1 MMLPPS
7 GTSWC
12 GRRLAAIAVAGSR
25 QNGWELLWE
34 RLKNVRKPEGPRL
47 FVFNT
52 WRQFI
57 RTVPVLPNDEVD
69 MDGVDNAAEEHVGDE
84 TRCPQL
90 NKEQAA
96 VLRQI

>member
-1 MMLPPS
+1 MSWSAYDDHDRMMLPPS

-47 FVFNT
+47 FVFDHC
-52 WRQFI
+52 RQFI
-57 RTVPVLPNDEVD
+57 RTVPVLPVD
-69 MDGVDNAAEEHVGDE
+69 APGSPRPSPE
-84 TRCPQL
+84 R
-90 NKEQAA
+90 
-96 VLRQI
+96 